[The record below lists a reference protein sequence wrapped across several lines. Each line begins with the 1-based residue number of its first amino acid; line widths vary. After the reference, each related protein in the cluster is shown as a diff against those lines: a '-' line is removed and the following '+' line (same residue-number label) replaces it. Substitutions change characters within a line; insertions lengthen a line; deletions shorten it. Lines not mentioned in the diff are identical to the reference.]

1 MHKDFED
8 FVKLLNKNK
17 VKYVIIGGYAVNM
30 YYIPRNTKDFDVLI
44 EPSLDNSVKMIKTI
58 NDFGFGGEGLTIHDF
73 AQENIMVQIGNSPVR
88 IDILTSAKG
97 ITWNEV
103 WQNRVSSYLGKIKV
117 NVIDIDNLIKNKS
130 AVKRPTDLIDVQN
143 LKKVRHLFND
153 KF

>member
-8 FVKLLNKNK
+8 FVKLLNKNR

-58 NDFGFGGEGLTIHDF
+58 NDFGFGGEGLTIYDF

-117 NVIDIDNLIKNKS
+117 NVIDVNNLIKNKS

-143 LKKVRHLFND
+143 LKKVRHLFNN
-153 KF
+153 K